1 MAEKIAKR
9 CFLKLFG
16 HSEAQILHA
25 SILFPSEHL
34 MTATLQHCNTVTKRV
49 DWVLMAAG
57 ERAGQKLGR
66 SGSEAYSGVAAG
78 GGGGTDT

>member
-9 CFLKLFG
+9 CFLQLFG

-34 MTATLQHCNTVTKRV
+34 MAATLQHSHKESRLGTNGCRG
-49 DWVLMAAG
+49 ASGAEAG
-57 ERAGQKLGR
+57 VRLIAEL
-66 SGSEAYSGVAAG
+66 G
-78 GGGGTDT
+78 GGGH